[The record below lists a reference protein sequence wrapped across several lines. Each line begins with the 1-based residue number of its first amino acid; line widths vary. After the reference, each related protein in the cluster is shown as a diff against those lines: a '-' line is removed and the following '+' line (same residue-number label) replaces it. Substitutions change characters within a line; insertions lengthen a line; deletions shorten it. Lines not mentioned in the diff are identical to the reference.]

1 MVPTATW
8 SIDAEK
14 VGATD
19 VSAATVAPLGI
30 PLPLTSWPT
39 AKVPKLVRATR
50 VSPMTLP
57 AAVVFTGTPKVVKLP
72 AGIPTRALLTVTLAE
87 PVTVAAMRTGVV
99 VSLFRVIPTPGVIA
113 AMTEPAVMPVPLTG
127 MPTKNSAVEP
137 V

>member
-1 MVPTATW
+1 MGIWRLTTAL
-8 SIDAEK
+8 AL
-14 VGATD
+14 VATPVLAD
-19 VSAATVAPLGI
+19 KA
-30 PLPLTSWPT
+30 
-39 AKVPKLVRATR
+39 
-50 VSPMTLP
+50 
-57 AAVVFTGTPKVVKLP
+57 
-72 AGIPTRALLTVTLAE
+72 LAE